1 MLQILDMQICK
12 YCDYI
17 IEYDAERIRHVLIDH
32 QTKCIYCENSL
43 DYLNKTEHILEAHPQ
58 RCIHCTEY
66 SIEYQ
71 THMDQVNHMNAFHK
85 QILTAFSSVGGNAEI
100 SLLMSM

>member
-1 MLQILDMQICK
+1 MSLIPKIGDAVNIRLKKICK

-32 QTKCIYCENSL
+32 QTKCLYCENSL
-43 DYLNKTEHILEAHPQ
+43 DYANKTEHILDAHPQ

-85 QILTAFSSVGGNAEI
+85 QILEQRRER
-100 SLLMSM
+100 